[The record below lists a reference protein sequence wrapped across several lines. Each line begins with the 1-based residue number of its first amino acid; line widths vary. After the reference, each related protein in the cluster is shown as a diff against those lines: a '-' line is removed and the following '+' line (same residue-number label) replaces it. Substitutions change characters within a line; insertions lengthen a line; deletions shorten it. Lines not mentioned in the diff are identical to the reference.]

1 MVLWFSGFV
10 REELGNDSLFFAMVT
25 MWSDANAASGF
36 DEIVQ
41 VSLADPDGASEPM
54 SYDRAAMNQSADGIV
69 MKP

>member
-1 MVLWFSGFV
+1 
-10 REELGNDSLFFAMVT
+10 MVT